1 MRAER
6 NFWRLLTDYERLT
19 QNESAALGAQDF
31 DEVAAIQS
39 CKDSLLLKLTTTAR
53 EAGLDRRTVELARR
67 VDLLIASEERN
78 LQLVG
83 ERVARAGLER
93 QSLDAARMRLRE
105 LGSIYL
111 PEKADRTAFSA
122 LV

>member
-6 NFWRLLTDYERLT
+6 DFWRLLADYERLT
-19 QNESAALGAQDF
+19 QNESVALGAQDF
-31 DEVAAIQS
+31 DEVASIQS
-39 CKDSLLLKLTTTAR
+39 CKNSLLVRLTATAS
-53 EAGLDRRTVELARR
+53 EAGLDRRTAELARR
-67 VDLLIASEERN
+67 IDIVIASEERN
-78 LQLVG
+78 EKLAG
-83 ERVARAGLER
+83 EMVARAGLER

-111 PEKADRTAFSA
+111 PEKAGRTAFSA